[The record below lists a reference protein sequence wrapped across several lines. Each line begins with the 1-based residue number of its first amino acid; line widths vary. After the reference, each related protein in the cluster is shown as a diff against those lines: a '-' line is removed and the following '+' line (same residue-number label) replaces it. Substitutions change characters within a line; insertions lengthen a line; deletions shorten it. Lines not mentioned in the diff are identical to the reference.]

1 MEIKLLKMT
10 ASVRKKYAL
19 IFCDFEITVGDFQL
33 HIKGCQLTK
42 NLQGNLILSF
52 PKAQIEGG
60 GRYTS
65 IYFCKPEQHEEFR
78 HKAVELIK
86 LQNPD
91 LQPYKE
97 DSYGKANG
105 PDPKF
110 SKRDRKAFAKG
121 DKPIRRESDSVRGL
135 PRDPKPEA
143 ESARPKIDASKYVDL
158 PARISKPDRKFVR

>member
-10 ASVRKKYAL
+10 GSIRKKYEL
-19 IFCDFEITVGDFQL
+19 IFCDFQITVAEFEIV
-33 HIKGCQLTK
+33 IKGCQLTK

-86 LQNPD
+86 LQNPE

-110 SKRDRKAFAKG
+110 IKRDRKAFAKG
-121 DKPIRRESDSVRGL
+121 DKPARREGDSVGGL
-135 PRDPKPEA
+135 SRDPKPEA

-158 PARISKPDRKFVR
+158 PPRISKPGRNTVR